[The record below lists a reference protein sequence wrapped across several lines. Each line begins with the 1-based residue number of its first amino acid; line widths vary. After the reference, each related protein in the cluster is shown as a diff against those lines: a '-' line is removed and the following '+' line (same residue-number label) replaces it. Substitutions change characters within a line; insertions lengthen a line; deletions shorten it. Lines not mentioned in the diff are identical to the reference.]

1 MDLDGLYFSHNHHL
15 LPPLLHYPHPHPHPR
30 PRPRPRPRQH
40 KVLLPR
46 PPRE

>member
-1 MDLDGLYFSHNHHL
+1 MGLDDLYFSHHFSP
-15 LPPLLHYPHPHPHPR
+15 PPLHRLLRHLHPH

-46 PPRE
+46 PPRV